1 MSIHTEDAFLASNII
16 DNKENQ
22 RNVLYLKKLGES
34 SALQRKLL
42 DVFSNN
48 VLTAFQNLYL
58 LEDIEKA
65 QREMVY
71 LLAEAV
77 ESRSK
82 ETGYH
87 LQRVA
92 EISSVLAVA
101 LGLDEEL
108 TLKIYRSSPLHD
120 LGKIAISDNIL
131 NKPGKLTEEEFEI
144 MKTHSQIGHD
154 MILKSDREL
163 CQTGRVIALEHH
175 EHWDGQGYPN
185 AKKGEEI
192 SIEGRIVAV
201 ADVFDALSCKRCY
214 KEAWEIS
221 EVFAYMKEKSSTQF
235 DPQIIDVLLD
245 NETEI
250 REIYVKYAI

>member
-1 MSIHTEDAFLASNII
+1 MIWPACAT
-16 DNKENQ
+16 
-22 RNVLYLKKLGES
+22 
-34 SALQRKLL
+34 
-42 DVFSNN
+42 
-48 VLTAFQNLYL
+48 
-58 LEDIEKA
+58 
-65 QREMVY
+65 
-71 LLAEAV
+71 
-77 ESRSK
+77 SRCS
-82 ETGYH
+82 H

-92 EISSVLAVA
+92 EISSLLAVA

-175 EHWDGQGYPN
+175 EHWDGRGYPN